1 MGGVW
6 FIPSNGTGSKMKLR
20 DLLAPVDYPA
30 VYFMEQTAFLRERVS
45 KLEAAARDAL
55 ALLNDGDA
63 EPEDADAVTAKLR
76 EALNGP
82 A

>member
-1 MGGVW
+1 MR
-6 FIPSNGTGSKMKLR
+6 IR
-20 DLLAPVDYPA
+20 DLLAPADLPA
-30 VYFMEQTAFLRERVS
+30 AYFVEQTAFLRERVS

-63 EPEDADAVTAKLR
+63 EPESADAVMAKLR

>member
-1 MGGVW
+1 
-6 FIPSNGTGSKMKLR
+6 MKIR
-20 DLLAPVDYPA
+20 DLLAPVNYPA

-63 EPEDADAVTAKLR
+63 EPENADAVTAKLR
-76 EALNGP
+76 EVLYSRP
-82 A
+82 